1 MVKTV
6 QWLLNKPNIHPFE
19 KKKKKL
25 ELLVKN
31 PVLIFFM
38 IFRYNT
44 CMSIS
49 IV

>member
-19 KKKKKL
+19 KKKL

-44 CMSIS
+44 CVSIS